1 MKVRRRPRPATGPEA
16 TLLRRTGRRLGL
28 QAAAIV
34 SIIVFTLTAT
44 AVLVVLHSQRNEA
57 NTLLEQA
64 LARAIDV
71 LDPPAGVW
79 LIARVPDGTI
89 MATPQLPAGLGDL
102 TSLQRTAATGVSE
115 AFDRHVDGQEY
126 RVRTVRRADGVT
138 LEAILNLRANHTE
151 QNRLVTAMLLAGGLG
166 LLLAAAAGAWL
177 GARATQPLS
186 TALALQRRFVSDAS
200 HELRTPLT
208 LLSTRAQLL
217 RRRLQ
222 AGASEPGVL
231 VEAGQVV
238 DQAQRLAAILDDLL
252 LAADPTATKPQI
264 EIDLTTLAAD
274 VVAEA
279 EPDRPGAP
287 IQITGPP
294 APDHHTTRA
303 DTTTHRD
310 TVVRGSPIALRRAI
324 TALVD
329 HAVRHANHTVR
340 VSVHR
345 THQHVVL
352 EVADDGPGVD
362 PELASRLFDRFISTH
377 VPGTEGRRHYGIGLA
392 LVSDTVTS
400 HGGTVELAEPD
411 RPGAVF
417 RIRLPPA
424 HRAAR

>member
-1 MKVRRRPRPATGPEA
+1 MKPWRRPRRATGPEA

-57 NTLLEQA
+57 NTLLQQA

-79 LIARVPDGTI
+79 LIARTPDGTV
-89 MATPQLPAGLGDL
+89 MATPGLPDGLRDL
-102 TSLQRTAATGVSE
+102 TALQRTAATGTPE
-115 AFDRHVDGQEY
+115 AFDRHLHGQDY
-126 RVRTVRRADGVT
+126 RVRTVRRSDGIT
-138 LEAILNLRANHTE
+138 LEAILDLRANQAE
-151 QNRLVTAMLLAGGLG
+151 QSRLVTAMLLAGGLG

-222 AGASEPGVL
+222 AGASEPGAL

-238 DQAQRLAAILDDLL
+238 DHAQRLAAILDDLL
-252 LAADPTATKPQI
+252 LAADPASSRPQI
-264 EIDLTTLAAD
+264 EIDLAAVAAD

-279 EPDRPGAP
+279 EPDRANSP
-287 IQITGPP
+287 IHIT
-294 APDHHTTRA
+294 TT
-303 DTTTHRD
+303 DTTDQD
-310 TVVRGSPIALRRAI
+310 TVVRGSPIALHRAVA
-324 TALVD
+324 ALVEN
-329 HAVRHANHTVR
+329 ALRHANHTVR

-362 PELASRLFDRFISTH
+362 PELAPRLFERFVSTH
-377 VPGTEGRRHYGIGLA
+377 LPGSEGRRHYGIGLA
-392 LVSDTVTS
+392 LVNETVTS
-400 HGGTVELAEPD
+400 HGGTVELAETD
-411 RPGAVF
+411 SPGAVF
-417 RIRLPPA
+417 RITLPSA
-424 HRAAR
+424 HRSPSQRRA

>member
-1 MKVRRRPRPATGPEA
+1 M
-16 TLLRRTGRRLGL
+16 RRTGRRLGL

-57 NTLLEQA
+57 NTLLDQA

-71 LDPPAGVW
+71 VDPPAGVW
-79 LIARVPDGTI
+79 LIARTPDGTI
-89 MATPQLPAGLGDL
+89 MATPGLPVGLRDL
-102 TSLQRTAATGVSE
+102 TALQRTAATGTPD
-115 AFDRHVDGQEY
+115 AFDRHLDGRDY
-126 RVRTVRRADGVT
+126 RVRIVRRGDGVT
-138 LEAILNLRANHTE
+138 LEAILDLSANQAE
-151 QNRLVTAMLLAGGLG
+151 QSRLVTAMLLAGGLG

-177 GARATQPLS
+177 GARATRPLS
-186 TALALQRRFVSDAS
+186 AALALQRRFVSDAS

-231 VEAGQVV
+231 VEADHVV
-238 DQAQRLAAILDDLL
+238 DHAQRLADILDDLL
-252 LAADPTATKPQI
+252 LAADPTSPRPQI
-264 EIDLTTLAAD
+264 EVDLTALAAN
-274 VVAEA
+274 VVAES
-279 EPDRPGAP
+279 EPDRPNSP
-287 IQITGPP
+287 VQVTGPP
-294 APDHHTTRA
+294 APDHTTG
-303 DTTTHRD
+303 HD
-310 TVVRGSPIALRRAI
+310 TVVRGSPIALHRAI

-329 HAVRHANHTVR
+329 NGVRHANHTVH

-345 THQHVVL
+345 AQHHVVL

-362 PELASRLFDRFISTH
+362 PELAPRLFERFVSTH
-377 VPGTEGRRHYGIGLA
+377 VPGTEGRRHYGLGLA
-392 LVSDTVTS
+392 LVSESVTS
-400 HGGTVELAEPD
+400 HGGTVELTQPD

-417 RIRLPPA
+417 RITLPSA

>member
-1 MKVRRRPRPATGPEA
+1 VKAWRRSRPATGPEA

-34 SIIVFTLTAT
+34 SVIVFTLTAT

-57 NTLLEQA
+57 NTLLDQA
-64 LARAIDV
+64 IARAIDV
-71 LDPPAGVW
+71 VDPPAGVW
-79 LIARVPDGTI
+79 LIAQTPDGMI
-89 MATPQLPAGLGDL
+89 MATPELPAGLRDL
-102 TSLQRTAATGVSE
+102 TALRRAAATGIPE
-115 AFDRHVDGQEY
+115 AFDRHLDGRDY
-126 RVRTVRRADGVT
+126 RVRTVRRGDGVT
-138 LEAILNLRANHTE
+138 LEAILDLSANQAE
-151 QNRLVTAMLLAGGLG
+151 QNRLVTAMLLTGGLG

-177 GARATQPLS
+177 GARATRPLS

-222 AGASEPGVL
+222 SGASGPGVL
-231 VEAGQVV
+231 VEADQVV
-238 DQAQRLAAILDDLL
+238 DHAQRLAAILDDLL
-252 LAADPTATKPQI
+252 LAADPTSARPQI

-279 EPDRPGAP
+279 EPDRLNSP
-287 IQITGPP
+287 IQIIGPP
-294 APDHHTTRA
+294 APDHTA
-303 DTTTHRD
+303 DHD
-310 TVVRGSPIALRRAI
+310 TVARGSPIALRRAI

-329 HAVRHANHTVR
+329 NAVRHANNTVR

-345 THQHVVL
+345 AHQHVL
-352 EVADDGPGVD
+352 IEVADDGPGVD
-362 PELASRLFDRFISTH
+362 PELATRLFERFVSTH
-377 VPGTEGRRHYGIGLA
+377 VPGAEGRRHYGLGLA
-392 LVSDTVTS
+392 LVRETVAS

-417 RIRLPPA
+417 RITLPSA